1 MTPTL
6 PRTIECGILI
16 ENHSIL
22 LKILL
27 YLTSFTLSEL
37 IVDFQIGLPEDGGQM
52 LLRHLHTQH
61 REHRHRR
68 LPPGKH
74 ARQVKSSQLS
84 HVKKGQGK

>member
-1 MTPTL
+1 MLQPIDG
-6 PRTIECGILI
+6 RTEKVFCRGRRID
-16 ENHSIL
+16 SIR
-22 LKILL
+22 
-27 YLTSFTLSEL
+27 FQA
-37 IVDFQIGLPEDGGQM
+37 DFQIGLPEDGGQM